1 MSFVIATVRIEDF
14 GAGTLGVKEAL
25 AMRLEPL
32 GGVRV
37 LRVEVREEEQVS
49 MEFDARAKE
58 DKRGMS

>member
-14 GAGTLGVKEAL
+14 GAGTLGVKETL

-49 MEFDARAKE
+49 MG
-58 DKRGMS
+58 GMGG